1 MHISTDKSRSGQYH
15 DNKDFVPEINRSA
28 FGDALALARIR
39 VPFELDGVC
48 TSTGG
53 AGCLADFLRAE
64 LVVVPPTH
72 RLNGE
77 NK

>member
-1 MHISTDKSRSGQYH
+1 MHISTDKSRSGQYL
-15 DNKDFVPEINRSA
+15 DIEDFLPEINRSA

-39 VPFELDGVC
+39 IPFELDGVG

-53 AGCLADFLRAE
+53 ASCLADFLRAE
-64 LVVVPPTH
+64 LVVVPTTH
-72 RLNGE
+72 RLYGE